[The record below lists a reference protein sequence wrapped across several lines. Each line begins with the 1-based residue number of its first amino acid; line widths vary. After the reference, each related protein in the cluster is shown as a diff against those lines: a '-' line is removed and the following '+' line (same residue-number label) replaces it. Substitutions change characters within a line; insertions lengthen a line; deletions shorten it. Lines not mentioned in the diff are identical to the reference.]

1 MATYTYEI
9 PAAENE
15 PTFSVSITV
24 ARPDERAARPQSVI
38 DRAREFMTQAA

>member
-15 PTFSVSITV
+15 PTMSVSVTV
-24 ARPDERAARPQSVI
+24 ARPDERPARPQSVI
-38 DRAREFMTQAA
+38 DRAREHMTRNA